1 MPATSTQRFEKS
13 LRHAVSADHLRGHL
27 DVFSRLVR
35 HSGSEGERQAAEYIV
50 QTLRDYGLAAELHE
64 FDALISTPLTG
75 SLEVLD
81 AAGQVVFAPRARTR
95 SFSAATPTGGITA
108 ELVHVPSAAQQ
119 QGEMIFSHRET
130 GADYAGIDVA
140 GKVVIAADGGPDG
153 VRRAQQRGAVA
164 HIHGWPSDEDVVHE
178 MIASSVWGTPT
189 PDSARRLPTIPVLGL
204 NHRDGERIEGMLEAG
219 PLRVR
224 ISTAV
229 ETGWTRLPLV
239 TTTIP
244 GAASPDFLLVGAHID
259 SWYEGVTDNATGDA
273 ALLEMARV
281 LSEQVG
287 GLRHGVR
294 FAWWPGHSTGRYA
307 GSTWYAD
314 THFRE
319 LRDHGLGYLNID
331 SPGVRDTQ
339 LWDCRYTTGEV
350 EHVTVAA
357 VRELSGQEP
366 NVRRPL
372 RAADQSFLGIG
383 LPSLGAYRMLPPD
396 HPDRKTVGGCG
407 GAYWWHSPEDTLD
420 KADAAILAEDTQVY
434 LALVARMCAAKR
446 IPYHF
451 AATARDFV
459 EALTTLQSR
468 AGQHLDLTSTIRAAE
483 EFHVAAERLSD
494 ARCVEAPWLHEGL
507 KRIARLVNPA
517 LFTIDGPFEMD
528 PALQLPLLPGLA
540 PMEALAALEP
550 AGNDYRFLRTAQRRQ
565 KNRIEDA
572 LVEAT
577 ALAGQL
583 ATQCEIA
590 STHGTRSARRRAI
603 SALSR
608 V

>member
-13 LRHAVSADHLRGHL
+13 LLRAVSADHLCGHL
-27 DVFSRLVR
+27 DIFSRLVR
-35 HSGSEGERQAAEYIV
+35 HSGSEGERQAVEYSAR
-50 QTLRDYGLAAELHE
+50 TLRGYGLAADLHE
-64 FDALISTPLTG
+64 FDALISTPLAG
-75 SLEVLD
+75 SLEILD
-81 AAGQVVFAPRARTR
+81 AAGNVAFVPRTRTR
-95 SFSAATPTGGITA
+95 SFSAATPVGGIMA
-108 ELVHVPSAAQQ
+108 ELVHVPSIAQQ
-119 QGEMIFSHRET
+119 RGEMIFSHREM

-140 GKVVIAADGGPDG
+140 GKVVITADGGPDG
-153 VRRAQQRGAVA
+153 VLRAQERGAAA
-164 HIHGWPSDEDVVHE
+164 HVHIWPSDEDVVHE

-204 NHRDGERIEGMLEAG
+204 NHHDGERIVRMLEAG

-224 ISTAV
+224 IATDV
-229 ETGWTRLPLV
+229 ETGWARLPVV

-244 GAASPDFLLVGAHID
+244 GASSPDFLLVGAHID
-259 SWYEGVTDNATGDA
+259 SWYEGVTDNATGVA

-287 GLRHGVR
+287 GLHHGVR

-331 SPGVRDTQ
+331 SPGVRDTEC
-339 LWDCRYTTGEV
+339 WDCRYTTGEV
-350 EHVTVAA
+350 EHVTAAA

-366 NVRRPL
+366 SVRRPL

-383 LPSLGAYRMLPPD
+383 LPSVGAYRMLPPD

-407 GAYWWHSPEDTLD
+407 GAYLWHSPEDTLD
-420 KADAAILAEDTQVY
+420 KADTAILAADTQIY
-434 LALVARMCAAKR
+434 LALVARICATKR
-446 IPYHF
+446 VPYRF

-468 AGQHLDLTSTIRAAE
+468 AGRHLDLTTTMRAAE
-483 EFHVAAERLSD
+483 AFRVAAERLSD
-494 ARCVEAPWLHEGL
+494 VPRVEAPWLHEGL

-517 LFTIDGPFEMD
+517 LFTVNGPFEMD

-540 PMEALAALEP
+540 PMESLATLEP
-550 AGNDYRFLRTAQRRQ
+550 AGNDYRFLLTTLRRQ
-565 KNRIEDA
+565 QNRIEDA

-577 ALAGQL
+577 ALAARL
-583 ATQCEIA
+583 TANCEA
-590 STHGTRSARRRAI
+590 VSAPGSRSSRRRAI